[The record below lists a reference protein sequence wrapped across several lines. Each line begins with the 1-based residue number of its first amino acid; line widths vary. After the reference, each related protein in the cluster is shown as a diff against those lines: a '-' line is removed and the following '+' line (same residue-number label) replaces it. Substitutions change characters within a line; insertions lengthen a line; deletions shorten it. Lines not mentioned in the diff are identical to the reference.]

1 MLIVD
6 HSFSSIALFS
16 FALFPLVLDIDRFC
30 MMAMEAS
37 SNSRDGLSAASLQL
51 SVEQWELLRRLRN
64 SHLTKAQIIRA
75 YDELDRLDRELGNL
89 FHVAVAPS
97 VDPVSPSTS
106 HTQQISPP
114 PLSHPNN
121 NNNNKRAHNHN
132 VNGLISRSSST
143 TSNGYQSYAHHSTTS
158 PNLNNRTRNGGNEHN
173 ATMANPFEP
182 LSQAEMEEETRELQ
196 ELLSYV
202 LV

>member
-30 MMAMEAS
+30 MMTMEAS
-37 SNSRDGLSAASLQL
+37 SNSRDGLSATSLHL

-89 FHVAVAPS
+89 FHVAVTPS

-121 NNNNKRAHNHN
+121 SKRALNHT

-143 TSNGYQSYAHHSTTS
+143 TSNGYQSYAHHSITP
-158 PNLNNRTRNGGNEHN
+158 PNLNNRARNGGNEHI
-173 ATMANPFEP
+173 ATMANPFES

-202 LV
+202 VV